1 MRGAKV
7 KFITKTS
14 TKSFIVLQKCG
25 LQLLGHQVRNSKASN
40 ILAPINREYVSSI
53 FSQMAKGKT
62 ILAVEE

>member
-1 MRGAKV
+1 MREVKV
-7 KFITKTS
+7 KFSTKTS

-25 LQLLGHQVRNSKASN
+25 LPLLALQVRNSITSN

-62 ILAVEE
+62 ILTVEE